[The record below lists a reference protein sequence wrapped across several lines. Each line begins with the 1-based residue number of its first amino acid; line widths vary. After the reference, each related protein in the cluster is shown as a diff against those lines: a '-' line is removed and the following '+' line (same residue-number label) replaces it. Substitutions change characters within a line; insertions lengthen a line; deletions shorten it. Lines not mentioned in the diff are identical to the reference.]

1 MEQQRIARIQMDP
14 QKTLKLRLTAEGMLD
29 DLLNLISLPLVKAI
43 LWLLSVASAFVA
55 GMALCQ

>member
-1 MEQQRIARIQMDP
+1 MERQRMARIQMDP

-29 DLLNLISLPLVKAI
+29 DFLNLISLPLVKAI

-55 GMALCQ
+55 GMALCH